1 VEILATLQSGNYANY
16 FTYMF
21 DNVCCLVEME
31 TYIENRNAGG
41 CCSKPI
47 ERAAGKCC
55 SEAFHVAGTLMGA
68 LGSLFL
74 FYS

>member
-1 VEILATLQSGNYANY
+1 VEILATLQSGKQIILPICLFA
-16 FTYMF
+16 
-21 DNVCCLVEME
+21 VLVEME

-47 ERAAGKCC
+47 ERAAGRCC
-55 SEAFHVAGTLMGA
+55 SEAFHVAGTLMFA